1 MTGTALAPSTTRYAV
16 SADGTRIAYD
26 TIGSGPVVVIVGGAM
41 NWREFGNARGL
52 AATLAPHF
60 TVVNYD
66 RRGRGESGDT
76 QPYAADREYED
87 LSAVI
92 DANGGDAYV
101 VGFSSG
107 GALALQAAAH
117 GVPMRK
123 VVSYEAPYVG
133 VNKNKD
139 YLADL
144 RARLDRGDRDGAVGY
159 FLVDM
164 VGGPFFMP
172 LMFKLMPKVRRQ
184 LAGVAHTLP
193 YDATIMGVFE
203 APRDVLGRI
212 AIPALVLGGGKAK
225 PNMTRAV
232 ADAAAA
238 IPGSVTK
245 TLPGQ
250 THMVQDDA
258 IAPELIAFLR

>member
-1 MTGTALAPSTTRYAV
+1 MTDTTPALSGTRYAT

-26 TIGSGPVVVIVGGAM
+26 TIGAGPLVVVVGGAL
-41 NWREFGNARGL
+41 NWREFGNVRSLGTA
-52 AATLAPHF
+52 LAPLF

-76 QPYAADREYED
+76 EPYAAEREYED
-87 LSAVI
+87 LRAVI

-123 VVSYEAPYVG
+123 VVSYEAPYIG
-133 VNKNKD
+133 VNGDRD

-144 RARLDRGDRDGAVGY
+144 RGRLDRGDREGAVGY
-159 FLVDM
+159 FMVDM
-164 VGGPFFMP
+164 VGGPRFMP

-184 LAGVAHTLP
+184 LEGVAHTLP
-193 YDATIMGVFE
+193 YDATVMGTFE
-203 APRDVLGRI
+203 APRDVLSRV
-212 AIPALVLGGGKAK
+212 AVPALVLGGGKAK
-225 PNMTRAV
+225 PNMRRAV

-250 THMVQDDA
+250 THMVSDA
-258 IAPELIAFLR
+258 AIVPELVAFFR